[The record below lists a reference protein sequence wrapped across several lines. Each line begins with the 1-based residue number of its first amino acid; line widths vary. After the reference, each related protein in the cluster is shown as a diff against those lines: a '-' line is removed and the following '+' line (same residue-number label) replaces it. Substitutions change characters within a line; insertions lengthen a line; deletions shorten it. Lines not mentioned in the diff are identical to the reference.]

1 VYEEELADVARAEET
16 FRFVLRVDPA
26 DAEALEAL
34 DRIYVANGA
43 MHALSEVLKMRVAA
57 SEDSVDKV
65 DFSFRLGTVLERVL
79 GRTDQIILDSQT
91 GAVPILPL
99 DMLRGRQQRAQ

>member
-1 VYEEELADVARAEET
+1 
-16 FRFVLRVDPA
+16 
-26 DAEALEAL
+26 
-34 DRIYVANGA
+34 
-43 MHALSEVLKMRVAA
+43 M
-57 SEDSVDKV
+57 
-65 DFSFRLGTVLERVL
+65 ERVL